1 MVYGPKVNRHRADY
15 FSLWLGESAKK
26 KVVFWLS
33 GVAEAVV
40 QQMEH

>member
-26 KVVFWLS
+26 FVFWLS